1 MGHRQQKVSL
11 LVLYFV
17 LAYEC
22 LFQLKRSYNEDQHKK
37 NTLANNH
44 HLPVGLGFNKQ
55 HPPPHQLRRG
65 IKNKEIKKYQRFP
78 HSKLLKSN
86 HKSIDLHRL
95 VTNYSL
101 HYDNIRKLSGGIIYK
116 P

>member
-1 MGHRQQKVSL
+1 MWRNMRSA
-11 LVLYFV
+11 LVTGVQTCALPIY
-17 LAYEC
+17 
-22 LFQLKRSYNEDQHKK
+22 
-37 NTLANNH
+37 H

-116 P
+116 PEPQ